1 MCTHSSTFCFLVL
14 CGSPLNIFQN
24 TKLRTIKIRYYI
36 IVAVTAS
43 QENIQ
48 QAEVLLSRLSEDAV
62 ERNRKF
68 QQWNDTMAARLQ
80 ELRNKITQARHAAN
94 GVCTEPAF

>member
-1 MCTHSSTFCFLVL
+1 MDDI
-14 CGSPLNIFQN
+14 N
-24 TKLRTIKIRYYI
+24 I

-62 ERNRKF
+62 ERKRKF

-94 GVCTEPAF
+94 GVCTEPAFLTVFINSNTSNLLLQNYCRIM